1 MRTGRRNGERSWSC
15 RISRRLWAFLA
26 VVVVLLAL
34 VLDVL
39 NRYEPIG
46 IDFHTYLA
54 AALVGLQHGWSLIY
68 DQDLVAAA
76 QKQLVPEQIAQPFLS
91 PPTDAWLTAP
101 LTPLPYWVAYWTWA
115 ALNLVAFA
123 TSLVWASQSRGIE
136 RWLYAAA
143 ALAPWWVVHA
153 LNLGQVAPLV
163 ATGAIAATR
172 LARERKDVAAGVALS
187 LLYLKPNTAL
197 LVPLALLAAGRYR
210 AFASW
215 AVAGAAIGA
224 ITVLSMGPEG
234 VAAYVAQLRGGLP
247 EGAGNLTVEGA
258 FGVTGAAATALRIL
272 IAGVTLVTAYRLR
285 RSPGLVIAAGSVGS
299 LLVVPYLH
307 GSDLCLLSAAAWI
320 VWEEMTGWGWR
331 APIAIGWLVSVPY
344 VNSTSL
350 AIRLNRWTIVEIA
363 LFLAL
368 AVLAWWPAGSRVR
381 GLASASGS

>member
-1 MRTGRRNGERSWSC
+1 VRTGPRNGERSWSC

-26 VVVVLLAL
+26 VVVVLIAL

-76 QKQLVPEQIAQPFLS
+76 QRQLVPEQIAQPFLS
-91 PPTDAWLTAP
+91 PPTDAWLTLP
-101 LTPLPYWVAYWTWA
+101 LTPLPYWVAYWLWA
-115 ALNLVAFA
+115 LLNAAAFA
-123 TSLVWASQSRGIE
+123 AALVWASRSRGVE
-136 RWLYAAA
+136 RWLLAAA

-153 LNLGQVAPLV
+153 VNLGQVAPLV
-163 ATGAIAATR
+163 ATGAVLAVG
-172 LARERKDVAAGVALS
+172 LARERKDVAAGIALS
-187 LLYLKPNTAL
+187 LIYLKPNTAL
-197 LVPLALLAAGRYR
+197 LIPLALLVAGRYR
-210 AFASW
+210 LFASW
-215 AVAGAAIGA
+215 AAVGVVMAVAAL
-224 ITVLSMGPEG
+224 ITMGPDG
-234 VAAYVAQLRGGLP
+234 IAAYVAQLRGGLP

-285 RSPGLVIAAGSVGS
+285 RSPGLVVAAGSVGS

-307 GSDLCLLSAAAWI
+307 GSDLCLFSAAAWI

-331 APIAIGWLVSVPY
+331 APIALGWLVSVPY

-363 LFLAL
+363 LLFAL